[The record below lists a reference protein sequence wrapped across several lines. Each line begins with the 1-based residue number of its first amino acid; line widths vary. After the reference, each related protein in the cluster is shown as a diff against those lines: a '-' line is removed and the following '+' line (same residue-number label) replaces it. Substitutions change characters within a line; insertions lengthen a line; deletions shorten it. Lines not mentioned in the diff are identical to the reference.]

1 MPKLYNTKKI
11 DKGLKIG
18 LREPEGT
25 EWFADMTLDADKRT
39 CRKINVPFNP
49 EDKGNVL
56 FAENRARKLF
66 EELTKAREKERDQRI
81 NVPAWQTKFFSSSLI
96 LLWFT
101 GVLWLLLDFMN
112 LGSFG
117 KTQLLIFHG
126 ALIIPALVSLG
137 VLIVSHIPEGWEP
150 TKKRKSGFLLSFIM
164 LFLVISGFVLFY
176 TDAAVYE
183 LSYSHSLVGLI
194 LVPLIFWHFTK
205 KSTS

>member
-1 MPKLYNTKKI
+1 MPKLYNAKKL

-18 LREPEGT
+18 LRDLNGT

-39 CRKINVPFNP
+39 CRKINVPFLP
-49 EDKGNVL
+49 KDKGNTL
-56 FAENRARKLF
+56 LAENKAKKLF
-66 EELTKAREKERDQRI
+66 EKLLQERLKETNQKID
-81 NVPAWQTKFFSSSLI
+81 VPGWQTKFFSLSLI
-96 LLWFT
+96 LLWIT
-101 GVLWLLLDFMN
+101 GMLWLALDFMDLN
-112 LGSFG
+112 SFG
-117 KTQLLIFHG
+117 KTQVLILHG

-176 TDAAVYE
+176 EDSFMNQ
-183 LSYSHSLVGLI
+183 LSYSHSLTGLI
-194 LVPLIFWHFTK
+194 LVPLIFWHFKK

>member
-18 LREPEGT
+18 LRDPEGA
-25 EWFADMTLDADKRT
+25 EWFADMTLDSDKRT
-39 CRKINVPFNP
+39 CRKINVPFIP
-49 EDKGNVL
+49 EDKENVL
-56 FAENRARKLF
+56 FAKNKARKLF
-66 EELTKAREKERDQRI
+66 EELTKARLKEKDQKI
-81 NVPAWQTKFFSSSLI
+81 NVPAWQTKFFSFSLI

-101 GVLWLLLDFMN
+101 GLLWLLLDFMN
-112 LGSFG
+112 LGSYG

-176 TDAAVYE
+176 TDSVFYE

-205 KSTS
+205 KSAS

>member
-18 LREPEGT
+18 LRDPEGT
-25 EWFADMTLDADKRT
+25 EWFADMTLDSDKRT
-39 CRKINVPFNP
+39 CRKINVPFIP
-49 EDKGNVL
+49 EDKENVL
-56 FAENRARKLF
+56 FAKNKARKLF
-66 EELTKAREKERDQRI
+66 EELTKARLKEQEQKI
-81 NVPAWQTKFFSSSLI
+81 NVPAWQTKFFSFSLI

-101 GVLWLLLDFMN
+101 GLLWLLLDFMN
-112 LGSFG
+112 LGSYG

-176 TDAAVYE
+176 TDSVFYE

-205 KSTS
+205 KSAS

>member
-18 LREPEGT
+18 LRELEGT
-25 EWFADMTLDADKRT
+25 EWFADMTLDQDKRT
-39 CRKINVPFNP
+39 CRKINVPFKP

-56 FAENRARKLF
+56 LAENKARKLF
-66 EELTKAREKERDQRI
+66 EELRKARLKEMDQKI
-81 NVPAWQTKFFSSSLI
+81 NVPVWQTKFFSFSLI
-96 LLWFT
+96 LLWLT

-112 LGSFG
+112 LGSYG

-176 TDAAVYE
+176 TEPAVYE
-183 LSYSHSLVGLI
+183 LSYSHSLIGLI

-205 KSTS
+205 KSIS

>member
-18 LREPEGT
+18 LRDPEGT
-25 EWFADMTLDADKRT
+25 EWFADMTLDSDKRT
-39 CRKINVPFNP
+39 CRKINVPFIP
-49 EDKGNVL
+49 EDKENVL
-56 FAENRARKLF
+56 FAKNKARKLF
-66 EELTKAREKERDQRI
+66 EELTKARLKEKDQKI
-81 NVPAWQTKFFSSSLI
+81 NVPAWQTKFFSFSLI

-101 GVLWLLLDFMN
+101 GLLWLLLDFMN
-112 LGSFG
+112 LGSYG

-176 TDAAVYE
+176 TDSIFYE

-205 KSTS
+205 KSNS

>member
-18 LREPEGT
+18 LRDPEGT
-25 EWFADMTLDADKRT
+25 EWFADMTLDSDKRT
-39 CRKINVPFNP
+39 CRKINVPFIP
-49 EDKGNVL
+49 EDKENVL
-56 FAENRARKLF
+56 FAKNKARKLF
-66 EELTKAREKERDQRI
+66 EELTKARLKEKDQKI
-81 NVPAWQTKFFSSSLI
+81 NVPAWQTKFFSFSLI

-101 GVLWLLLDFMN
+101 GLLWLLLDFMN
-112 LGSFG
+112 LGSYG

-176 TDAAVYE
+176 TDSIFYE

>member
-18 LREPEGT
+18 LRDPEGA
-25 EWFADMTLDADKRT
+25 EWFADMTLDSDKRT
-39 CRKINVPFNP
+39 CRKINVPFIP
-49 EDKGNVL
+49 EDKENVL
-56 FAENRARKLF
+56 FAKNKARKLF
-66 EELTKAREKERDQRI
+66 EELTKARLKEKDQKI
-81 NVPAWQTKFFSSSLI
+81 NVPAWQTKFFSFSLI

-101 GVLWLLLDFMN
+101 GLLWLLLDFMN
-112 LGSFG
+112 LGSYG

-176 TDAAVYE
+176 TDSIFYE

-205 KSTS
+205 KSAS

>member
-25 EWFADMTLDADKRT
+25 EWFADMTLDSEKRT
-39 CRKINVPFNP
+39 CRKINVPFKP

-137 VLIVSHIPEGWEP
+137 VLIVSHVPEGWEP

-164 LFLVISGFVLFY
+164 FFLVISGFVLFY
-176 TDAAVYE
+176 TDYVIYE

-205 KSTS
+205 KSIS

>member
-18 LREPEGT
+18 LRDPEGT
-25 EWFADMTLDADKRT
+25 EWFADMTLDSDKRT
-39 CRKINVPFNP
+39 CRKINVPFIP
-49 EDKGNVL
+49 EDKENVL
-56 FAENRARKLF
+56 FAKNKARKLF
-66 EELTKAREKERDQRI
+66 EELTKARLKEKDQKI
-81 NVPAWQTKFFSSSLI
+81 NVPAWQTKFFSFSLI

-101 GVLWLLLDFMN
+101 GLLWLLLDFMN
-112 LGSFG
+112 LGSYG

-176 TDAAVYE
+176 TDSVFYE

-194 LVPLIFWHFTK
+194 LMPLIFWHFTK
-205 KSTS
+205 KSAS

>member
-18 LREPEGT
+18 LRELEGA
-25 EWFADMTLDADKRT
+25 EWFADMTLDQDKRT
-39 CRKINVPFNP
+39 CRKINVPFKP

-66 EELTKAREKERDQRI
+66 EELTKAREKERDLRI

-150 TKKRKSGFLLSFIM
+150 TKKRKSGFLLSFI
-164 LFLVISGFVLFY
+164 
-176 TDAAVYE
+176 
-183 LSYSHSLVGLI
+183 I
-194 LVPLIFWHFTK
+194 LLNN
-205 KSTS
+205 

>member
-1 MPKLYNTKKI
+1 MPKLYNAKKI

-18 LREPEGT
+18 LRDPEGT
-25 EWFADMTLDADKRT
+25 EWFADMTLDSDKRT
-39 CRKINVPFNP
+39 CRKINVPFKP
-49 EDKGNVL
+49 EDKENVL
-56 FAENRARKLF
+56 FAKNKARKLF
-66 EELTKAREKERDQRI
+66 EELTKARLKEKDQKI
-81 NVPAWQTKFFSSSLI
+81 NVPAWQTKFFSFSLI

-101 GVLWLLLDFMN
+101 GLLWLLLDFMN
-112 LGSFG
+112 LGSYG

-176 TDAAVYE
+176 TDAVVYE

-194 LVPLIFWHFTK
+194 LVPLIFWHFTN

>member
-1 MPKLYNTKKI
+1 MPKLYNAKKI

-18 LREPEGT
+18 LRDPEGT
-25 EWFADMTLDADKRT
+25 EWFADMTLDSDKRT
-39 CRKINVPFNP
+39 CRKINVPFKP

-56 FAENRARKLF
+56 FAKNKARKLF
-66 EELTKAREKERDQRI
+66 EELTKARLKEKDQKI
-81 NVPAWQTKFFSSSLI
+81 NVPAWQTKFFSFSLI

-101 GVLWLLLDFMN
+101 GLLWLLLDFMN
-112 LGSFG
+112 LGSYG

-164 LFLVISGFVLFY
+164 LFLVITGFVLFY
-176 TDAAVYE
+176 TDSVFYE

-194 LVPLIFWHFTK
+194 LVPLIYWHFTK
-205 KSTS
+205 KSAS

>member
-18 LREPEGT
+18 LRDPEGT
-25 EWFADMTLDADKRT
+25 EWFADMTLDSDKRT
-39 CRKINVPFNP
+39 CRKINVPFKP
-49 EDKGNVL
+49 EDKENVL
-56 FAENRARKLF
+56 FAKNKARKLF
-66 EELTKAREKERDQRI
+66 EELTKARLKEKEQKI
-81 NVPAWQTKFFSSSLI
+81 NVPAWQTKFFSFSLI

-101 GVLWLLLDFMN
+101 GLLWLLLDFMN
-112 LGSFG
+112 LGSYG

-176 TDAAVYE
+176 TDSVFYE

-205 KSTS
+205 KSAS

>member
-18 LREPEGT
+18 LRDPEGT
-25 EWFADMTLDADKRT
+25 EWFADMTLDSDKRT
-39 CRKINVPFNP
+39 CRKINVPFIP
-49 EDKGNVL
+49 EDKENVL
-56 FAENRARKLF
+56 FAKNKARKLF
-66 EELTKAREKERDQRI
+66 EELTKARLKEKDQKI
-81 NVPAWQTKFFSSSLI
+81 NVPAWQTKFFSFSLI

-101 GVLWLLLDFMN
+101 GLLWLLLDFMN
-112 LGSFG
+112 LGSYG

-176 TDAAVYE
+176 TDSVFYE

>member
-25 EWFADMTLDADKRT
+25 EWFADMTLDSEKRT
-39 CRKINVPFNP
+39 CRKINVPFKP

-66 EELTKAREKERDQRI
+66 EELTKARKKERDQRI

-137 VLIVSHIPEGWEP
+137 VLIVSHVPEGWEP

-164 LFLVISGFVLFY
+164 FFLVISGFVLFY
-176 TDAAVYE
+176 TDSAVYE

>member
-25 EWFADMTLDADKRT
+25 EWFADMTLDSEKRT
-39 CRKINVPFNP
+39 CRKINVPFKP

-101 GVLWLLLDFMN
+101 GVLWLLFDFMN

-176 TDAAVYE
+176 TDAVVYE

-194 LVPLIFWHFTK
+194 LVPLIFWHFTN

>member
-18 LREPEGT
+18 LRDPEGT
-25 EWFADMTLDADKRT
+25 EWFADMTLDSDKRT
-39 CRKINVPFNP
+39 CRKINVPFIP
-49 EDKGNVL
+49 EDKENVL
-56 FAENRARKLF
+56 FAKNKARKLF
-66 EELTKAREKERDQRI
+66 EELTKARLKEKDQKI
-81 NVPAWQTKFFSSSLI
+81 NVPAWQTKFFSFSLI

-101 GVLWLLLDFMN
+101 GLLWLLLDFMN
-112 LGSFG
+112 LGSYG

-176 TDAAVYE
+176 TDSVFYE

-205 KSTS
+205 KSVS

>member
-1 MPKLYNTKKI
+1 MPKLYNTIKI

-18 LREPEGT
+18 LRDPEGT
-25 EWFADMTLDADKRT
+25 EWFADMTLDSDKRT
-39 CRKINVPFNP
+39 CRKINVPFIP
-49 EDKGNVL
+49 EDKENVL
-56 FAENRARKLF
+56 FAKNKARKLF
-66 EELTKAREKERDQRI
+66 EELTKARLKEKDQKI
-81 NVPAWQTKFFSSSLI
+81 NVPTWQTKFFSFSLI

-101 GVLWLLLDFMN
+101 GLLWLLLDFMN
-112 LGSFG
+112 LGSYG

-164 LFLVISGFVLFY
+164 FFLVISGFVLFY
-176 TDAAVYE
+176 TDSVFYE

-205 KSTS
+205 KSAS

>member
-1 MPKLYNTKKI
+1 MPKLYNAKKL

-18 LREPEGT
+18 LRDLNGT

-39 CRKINVPFNP
+39 CRKINVPFLP
-49 EDKGNVL
+49 EDKRNTL
-56 FAENRARKLF
+56 LAENKAKKLF
-66 EELTKAREKERDQRI
+66 EKLLQERLKETNQKID
-81 NVPAWQTKFFSSSLI
+81 VPGWQTKFFSLSLI
-96 LLWFT
+96 LLWIT
-101 GVLWLLLDFMN
+101 GMLWLALDFMDLN
-112 LGSFG
+112 SFG
-117 KTQLLIFHG
+117 KTQVLILHG

-176 TDAAVYE
+176 EDSFMNQ
-183 LSYSHSLVGLI
+183 LSYSHSLTGLI
-194 LVPLIFWHFTK
+194 LVPLIFWHFKK

>member
-25 EWFADMTLDADKRT
+25 EWFADMTLDSEKRT
-39 CRKINVPFNP
+39 CRKINVPFKP

-112 LGSFG
+112 LGSYG

-176 TDAAVYE
+176 TDSVFYE

-194 LVPLIFWHFTK
+194 LVPLIYWHFTK
-205 KSTS
+205 KSAS

>member
-1 MPKLYNTKKI
+1 MPKLYNAKKL

-18 LREPEGT
+18 LRDLNGT

-39 CRKINVPFNP
+39 CRKINVPFLP
-49 EDKGNVL
+49 EDKGNIL
-56 FAENRARKLF
+56 LAENKAKKLF
-66 EELTKAREKERDQRI
+66 EKLLQERLNETNQKID
-81 NVPAWQTKFFSSSLI
+81 VPGWQTKFFSLSLI
-96 LLWFT
+96 LLWIT
-101 GVLWLLLDFMN
+101 GMLWLALDFMDLN
-112 LGSFG
+112 SFG
-117 KTQLLIFHG
+117 KTQVLILHG

-176 TDAAVYE
+176 EDSFTNE
-183 LSYSHSLVGLI
+183 LSYSHSLTGLF
-194 LVPLIFWHFTK
+194 LVPLIFWHFKK

>member
-18 LREPEGT
+18 LRDPEGT
-25 EWFADMTLDADKRT
+25 EWFADMTLDSDKRT
-39 CRKINVPFNP
+39 CRKINVPFIP
-49 EDKGNVL
+49 EDKENVL
-56 FAENRARKLF
+56 FAKNKARKLF
-66 EELTKAREKERDQRI
+66 EELTKARLKEKDQKI
-81 NVPAWQTKFFSSSLI
+81 NVPAWQTKFFSFSLI

-101 GVLWLLLDFMN
+101 GLLWLLLDFMN
-112 LGSFG
+112 LGSYG

-176 TDAAVYE
+176 TDSIFYE

-205 KSTS
+205 KSAS

>member
-1 MPKLYNTKKI
+1 MPKLYNAKKL

-18 LREPEGT
+18 LRDLNGT

-39 CRKINVPFNP
+39 CRKINVPFLP
-49 EDKGNVL
+49 EDKRNIL
-56 FAENRARKLF
+56 LAENKAKKLF
-66 EELTKAREKERDQRI
+66 EKLLQERLNETNQKI
-81 NVPAWQTKFFSSSLI
+81 NVPGWQTKFFSLSLI
-96 LLWFT
+96 LLWIT
-101 GVLWLLLDFMN
+101 GMLWLALDFMDLN
-112 LGSFG
+112 SFG
-117 KTQLLIFHG
+117 QTQILILHG

-176 TDAAVYE
+176 EDSIINQ
-183 LSYSHSLVGLI
+183 LSYSHSLTGLF
-194 LVPLIFWHFTK
+194 LVPLIFWHFKK

>member
-1 MPKLYNTKKI
+1 MPKLYNSKKL

-18 LREPEGT
+18 LRDLNGT

-39 CRKINVPFNP
+39 CRKINVPFLP
-49 EDKGNVL
+49 EDKGNTL
-56 FAENRARKLF
+56 LAENKAKKLF
-66 EELTKAREKERDQRI
+66 EKLLQERLKETNQKID
-81 NVPAWQTKFFSSSLI
+81 VPGWQTKFFSLSLI
-96 LLWFT
+96 LLWIT
-101 GVLWLLLDFMN
+101 GMLWLALDFMDLN
-112 LGSFG
+112 SFG
-117 KTQLLIFHG
+117 KTQVLILHG

-176 TDAAVYE
+176 EDSFMNQ
-183 LSYSHSLVGLI
+183 LSYSHSLTGLI
-194 LVPLIFWHFTK
+194 LVPLIFWHFKK

>member
-25 EWFADMTLDADKRT
+25 EWFADMTFDSEKRT
-39 CRKINVPFNP
+39 CRKIHVQFNP
-49 EDKGNVL
+49 KDKGNISL
-56 FAENRARKLF
+56 AENEARKLF
-66 EELTKAREKERDQRI
+66 EDLTKARLKEKDQKI
-81 NVPAWQTKFFSSSLI
+81 DVPAWQTKFFSFSLI
-96 LLWFT
+96 LLWIT
-101 GVLWLLLDFMN
+101 GLLWLVLDFMN

-117 KTQLLIFHG
+117 KTQLLILHG

-176 TDAAVYE
+176 TESSVYE
-183 LSYSHSLVGLI
+183 LSYSHSLIGLI

-205 KSTS
+205 KSAS

>member
-18 LREPEGT
+18 LRELEGA
-25 EWFADMTLDADKRT
+25 EWFADMTLDQDKRT
-39 CRKINVPFNP
+39 CRKINVPFIP
-49 EDKGNVL
+49 EDKENVL
-56 FAENRARKLF
+56 FAKNKARKLF
-66 EELTKAREKERDQRI
+66 EELTKARLKEKDQKI
-81 NVPAWQTKFFSSSLI
+81 NVPAWQTKFFSFSLI

-101 GVLWLLLDFMN
+101 GLLWLLLDFMN
-112 LGSFG
+112 LGSYG

-176 TDAAVYE
+176 TDSVFYE